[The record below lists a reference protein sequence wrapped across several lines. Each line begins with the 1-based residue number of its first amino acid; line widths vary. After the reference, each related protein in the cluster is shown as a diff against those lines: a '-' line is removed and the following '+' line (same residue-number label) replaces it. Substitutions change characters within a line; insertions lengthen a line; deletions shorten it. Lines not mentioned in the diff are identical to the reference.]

1 MNEIEKLKEVGLY
14 KEGDAIIYGVIMPS
28 ILDYATYGS
37 FFGTI
42 KRMENFIIIKNEES
56 LIIIPRNKLT
66 NGMNLDKKF
75 AIPLN
80 EIRYFDAK
88 KSGGMI
94 KFSIIGDENKCL
106 FSFLMTRNTTDDIRK
121 NLNILFSNIEC
132 KNLENIKPMNKGLI
146 TLSIIITL
154 IIFFICVLF
163 SIAEGKYII
172 TVIAVGIIIYIL
184 YLVIKNGDSV
194 L

>member
-28 ILDYATYGS
+28 VLDYAAYGS

-42 KRMENFIIIKNEES
+42 KGMENFIIIKNEES

-75 AIPLN
+75 AISLN

-163 SIAEGKYII
+163 SIAEGEYII

-184 YLVIKNGDSV
+184 YLVIKNGNSV

>member
-28 ILDYATYGS
+28 ILDYAAYGS

-42 KRMENFIIIKNEES
+42 KGMENFIIIKNEES

-75 AIPLN
+75 AISLN

-163 SIAEGKYII
+163 SIAEGEYII